1 MASNNFENKI
11 KASLE
16 ERRLQPA
23 SNAWDKLQSQLDT
36 QQKTPVFK
44 SYWFMAIAA
53 SFIGVLLLSTWMFKS
68 NSDPDLQVVEV
79 EIPTENIKVVID
91 SSASSLDNIIV
102 SIPKDEVLK
111 TSKQISIPK
120 TVFSNTSKKHTPV
133 VLESSDTKEELKT
146 SEILNSTP
154 GKALSNAALALE
166 EQAVSNDYIED
177 LLQQAEQ
184 QISSENALKES
195 QRTVD
200 SKALLENVENDIE
213 HSFRD
218 KVFEAVKS
226 GFVKVKTAVV
236 ERND

>member
-1 MASNNFENKI
+1 MVSNNFENKI
-11 KASLE
+11 KAALE
-16 ERRLQPA
+16 ERRIQPSA
-23 SNAWDKLQSQLDT
+23 KSWGTLQSHLDAKE
-36 QQKTPVFK
+36 KTRSFR
-44 SYWFMAIAA
+44 SYWFMVIAA
-53 SFIGVLLLSTWMFKS
+53 SFIGVLLFSTWMFKS
-68 NSDPDLQVVEV
+68 NSNTEIQVVGV
-79 EIPTENIKVVID
+79 EIPIKKIEVVID
-91 SSASSLDNIIV
+91 SSVSSLDNIIV
-102 SIPKDEVLK
+102 SIPKDEGII
-111 TSKQISIPK
+111 TSKEIGTSK
-120 TVFSNTSKKHTPV
+120 SVFSNKNRKKTHTIVETANKKEGATTSKN
-133 VLESSDTKEELKT
+133 
-146 SEILNSTP
+146 LNSTLEDT
-154 GKALSNAALALE
+154 LSNTVLAQQE
-166 EQAVSNDYIED
+166 DSGSNDYIED